1 MAISNDLTTLDFDS
15 IKNNL
20 KRYLKDQDVFKDY
33 DFEAS
38 NINVLLDVL
47 AYNTNL
53 NAFYLN
59 MIANEMFLDSALMR
73 DSIISHAKELNYLPR
88 SFRSATARVNITLS
102 DTSAQNAQITIP
114 RGTTFT
120 GTLDNRNFTFSTS
133 ENIQA
138 RSVGNN
144 LFVANNVVLAEGDY
158 VQDSYVTD
166 STENPRFI
174 ITNKTVDTN
183 SIRVTVIEDNGENV
197 LTYERK
203 DSLFDLGA
211 SSQIFFVEPA
221 VNDTYEVIFGDGVIG
236 RPPKSDS
243 IVLLEYRICNGE
255 LPNGIRKFSADDDI
269 GTATVTRID
278 LVVDEETKEQTP
290 ASGGSI
296 PESLDSIKFN
306 APRAFSTQER
316 VVTAQDYATL
326 LKANFSEINDVV
338 AFGGEQFKPPR
349 YGSVIIAVDLKNTDE
364 LPPILRDKFL
374 DFIEPRAPLSITP
387 YFVQAEYSYITVNTK
402 VRYDTSQT
410 SLGVDD
416 INGFV
421 IAAIQNYNFNNIEG
435 FNKTLRYSKLVAAI
449 DAASNAIISNDTDLQ
464 VTKYI
469 PLNLT
474 ERQNYR
480 LDFGMALVNDIGQ
493 KIGEHSASQ
502 RSVVETN
509 GFIFNGQNCLIE
521 DNGLGELIIVTNSDP
536 HVQLTKVGTVDY
548 ETGELLFDDFF
559 VKPSEGFLKVSVT
572 PRDRDVSAD
581 RTTILRVL
589 DSDINVTV
597 EPI

>member
-1 MAISNDLTTLDFDS
+1 
-15 IKNNL
+15 
-20 KRYLKDQDVFKDY
+20 
-33 DFEAS
+33 
-38 NINVLLDVL
+38 
-47 AYNTNL
+47 
-53 NAFYLN
+53 
-59 MIANEMFLDSALMR
+59 
-73 DSIISHAKELNYLPR
+73 
-88 SFRSATARVNITLS
+88 
-102 DTSAQNAQITIP
+102 
-114 RGTTFT
+114 
-120 GTLDNRNFTFSTS
+120 
-133 ENIQA
+133 
-138 RSVGNN
+138 
-144 LFVANNVVLAEGDY
+144 
-158 VQDSYVTD
+158 
-166 STENPRFI
+166 
-174 ITNKTVDTN
+174 
-183 SIRVTVIEDNGENV
+183 
-197 LTYERK
+197 
-203 DSLFDLGA
+203 
-211 SSQIFFVEPA
+211 
-221 VNDTYEVIFGDGVIG
+221 
-236 RPPKSDS
+236 
-243 IVLLEYRICNGE
+243 
-255 LPNGIRKFSADDDI
+255 
-269 GTATVTRID
+269 
-278 LVVDEETKEQTP
+278 
-290 ASGGSI
+290 
-296 PESLDSIKFN
+296 
-306 APRAFSTQER
+306 
-316 VVTAQDYATL
+316 
-326 LKANFSEINDVV
+326 
-338 AFGGEQFKPPR
+338 
-349 YGSVIIAVDLKNTDE
+349 
-364 LPPILRDKFL
+364 
-374 DFIEPRAPLSITP
+374 
-387 YFVQAEYSYITVNTK
+387 
-402 VRYDTSQT
+402 
-410 SLGVDD
+410 LGVDD